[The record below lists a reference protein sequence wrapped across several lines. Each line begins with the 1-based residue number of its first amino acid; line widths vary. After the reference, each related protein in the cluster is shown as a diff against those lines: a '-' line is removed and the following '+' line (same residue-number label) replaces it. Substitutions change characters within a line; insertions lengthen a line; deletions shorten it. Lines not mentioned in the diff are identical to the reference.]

1 MLIHLEVHLKIK
13 FKEIKLLKFTIMRKL
28 FLQISTIVLIFSSCA
43 TNSMITGSWRDQSI
57 DLKKYSRIFVAV
69 MTDNVPARQKV
80 EDEISSS
87 LKSLGLTTVKSI
99 DVFPPNLTNMGPI
112 RSDFAMQK
120 VAATNSDAILTIA
133 LIDSKSESKYVPNV
147 SVYPVNSF
155 GYYRT
160 FGGYYDFWYGNL
172 YNNGYYTTENT
183 YYIET
188 NLYDASSGKLVWS
201 TQSESYNPGS
211 LDSFLSGYKKAM
223 TKQLKKDN
231 LITD

>member
-1 MLIHLEVHLKIK
+1 MKKLI
-13 FKEIKLLKFTIMRKL
+13 
-28 FLQISTIVLIFSSCA
+28 LQICTIVLIFSSCA

-57 DLKKYSRIFVAV
+57 DLKQYNRIFVAV

-80 EDEISSS
+80 EDGIASS
-87 LKSLGLTTVKSI
+87 LKALGLTTIKSI
-99 DVFPPNLTNMGPI
+99 DVFPPNLVNMGPK
-112 RSDFAMQK
+112 RSDLAMQK

-133 LIDSKSESKYVPNV
+133 LIDSKSESRYVPNV

-160 FGGYYDFWYGNL
+160 FGGYYDFWYGNHL

-188 NLYDASSGKLVWS
+188 NLYDVNSGKLVWS

-211 LDSFLSGYKKAM
+211 LDSFLTGYKKAM
-223 TKQLKKDN
+223 TKQLEKDN
-231 LITD
+231 LIKK